1 MKVIRVGSMANVL
14 EIDGTYGGDDS
25 TSLAGLDGEFTSQVV
40 SGVRFA
46 PLAIRPIIYTT
57 IPSNVWNP
65 SISRLYPNE
74 HQCASRALLMC
85 SGSEIVQPLPR
96 VPSPDERF
104 NAAAM
109 LPKSIWLEILSYTH
123 RRCKFHSP
131 KSDNHFTKVNHDE
144 QIACADFVS
153 TFFYLLLHR
162 VCTGAK

>member
-1 MKVIRVGSMANVL
+1 MANGL

-25 TSLAGLDGEFTSQVV
+25 TSLAGLDGEFTSQIV

-85 SGSEIVQPLPR
+85 SSSEIIQPLPR
-96 VPSPDERF
+96 VPTPDERF

-131 KSDNHFTKVNHDE
+131 KSDNHFAKVNQSKHVL
-144 QIACADFVS
+144 ILIRLFS
-153 TFFYLLLHR
+153 ISLLQGLHR
-162 VCTGAK
+162 SKVRLTS